1 MFQQKEVLTGQ
12 ARECE
17 KRIYELTKQRQDGDT
32 KIRENATFIQDLVS
46 ERDKYKELAQTKEE
60 EILELSEQMKE
71 MRNTNTDLQLI
82 EEKVDSFLQ
91 DIVLVIEQIKRNLR
105 QQLDDFL
112 HLVKRS
118 DNLASKVNIR

>member
-105 QQLDDFL
+105 Q
-112 HLVKRS
+112 
-118 DNLASKVNIR
+118 